1 MKDPIRSMKQLF
13 SALLVFTAFA
23 TPALGAG
30 LQLSIQDG
38 KVTLDAE
45 DVTIRQILTEWARVG
60 NTRIVNVE
68 RVAGGPIT
76 LKFEGLPEKQALDT
90 ILRTVPGYVAAPRA
104 TIVPNAS
111 VYETIL
117 VMATTTA
124 VAPRPTPGAAFGG
137 ATPAA
142 PFSGGPG
149 GPGPNVT
156 QLRPTPFIPTPVAE
170 NPEPE
175 QEDRALAAAAAAG
188 LIPGTG
194 AAPATEGAAAVP
206 IALPPPIGMPGGTP
220 NPNAQ
225 PGGPTSVPLNPWNA
239 PVGTAQP
246 SLAPPPPAPSATQP
260 ISRPRPPQPDNR

>member
-1 MKDPIRSMKQLF
+1 MKKLF
-13 SALLVFTAFA
+13 CALAVFTTFA
-23 TPALGAG
+23 TPALAAG
-30 LQLSIQDG
+30 LKLSIQDG

-68 RVAGGPIT
+68 RLTGGPIT

-90 ILRTVPGYVAAPRA
+90 ILRTVPGYVAAPRETLTA
-104 TIVPNAS
+104 NAS
-111 VYETIL
+111 MYETIL

-142 PFSGGPG
+142 PFGGPA

-156 QLRPTPFIPTPVAE
+156 QLRPTPFAQPAMAE

-188 LIPGTG
+188 LIPGAG
-194 AAPATEGAAAVP
+194 AAPATEGAAAAP
-206 IALPPPIGMPGGTP
+206 IALPPPIGMPGGI
-220 NPNAQ
+220 PNANTQ
-225 PGGPTSVPLNPWNA
+225 PAGPTPGTSNPWNA

-246 SLAPPPPAPSATQP
+246 IMAPPPPAPSGTQP

>member
-1 MKDPIRSMKQLF
+1 MKKLF

-45 DVTIRQILTEWARVG
+45 DVTIRQILTEWARLG

-68 RVAGGPIT
+68 RLAGGPIT

-90 ILRTVPGYVAAPRA
+90 ILRSVPGYVAAPRETMMA
-104 TIVPNAS
+104 NAS
-111 VYETIL
+111 MYETIL

-142 PFSGGPG
+142 PFGGG
-149 GPGPNVT
+149 AAGPGPNVT
-156 QLRPTPFIPTPVAE
+156 QLRPAPFTPVPAAE
-170 NPEPE
+170 NAEPE
-175 QEDRALAAAAAAG
+175 QQEDPALAAAAAAG
-188 LIPGTG
+188 LIPGVG
-194 AAPATEGAAAVP
+194 AAPAAAGAAAVP
-206 IALPPPIGMPGGTP
+206 IALPPPIGIPGTI
-220 NPNAQ
+220 AQ
-225 PGGPTSVPLNPWNA
+225 PAAPTPTPLNPWNA

-246 SLAPPPPAPSATQP
+246 SLAPPPPAPSGTQP